1 MHSIIVV
8 RADWDE
14 EAGVWVATSSDV
26 EGLAVEAETVDK
38 LYDKV
43 SGALLD
49 LIELNNDN
57 AFDREHDIPFHM
69 VAAKTGRVPA
79 LQH

>member
-1 MHSIIVV
+1 MRSIIVV
-8 RADWDE
+8 RADWDD
-14 EAGVWVATSSDV
+14 EAGVWIASSSDID
-26 EGLAVEAETVDK
+26 GLAVEAPTVDL

-49 LIELNNDN
+49 LLELNGDG
-57 AFDREHDIPFHM
+57 FDREHDIPFHM